1 MLALRSLVETGVHYA
16 TSPSERRGIMLSNG
30 MSMILFVFNFILFIF
45 YYVWYGWSA
54 VTASIPFLALFCLAS
69 LVLNAIGLVATSR
82 LWLCLFI
89 PISATALSVYSKTI
103 YYDYQEELDYFT
115 FRFII
120 LASCIFPAVFFSLRE
135 RAALIIT
142 SLLSLTILM
151 SFDPLHALFHVP
163 YHRGTLKGSNYSFT
177 NVVVLIN
184 YFIIV
189 GAILFL
195 KWISE
200 RSELRAETLIYEL
213 NLINED
219 LIEKNAE
226 IEAQNQE
233 ISLQSENL
241 NINQRKLQE
250 AYTLIEKQKELLY
263 RQNQSLSSELIK
275 KNKDLTN
282 TNAELVKHNNELRQ
296 FSYTVSH
303 NLRGP
308 VASLLG
314 LVNLIDR
321 RNMEPGDEQIFDH
334 IKSSLSLL
342 DSIIRD
348 LSKIIDIRNDIFHLR
363 QKISLHPELTE
374 IARLFKNEI
383 EAHNVQIR
391 LDFAC
396 QDIYSVKP
404 MVHSILYNLIG
415 NAIKYRSPERQSVI
429 EVSSKIDG
437 DAYVLEIRDNGLG
450 IDLTTHRENLFKL
463 YKRFHYHTEGKGL
476 GLYLIKLQTEIL
488 GGHVEVES
496 EINKGTTFRIYL
508 KKPENVERQVLFQ
521 SPYATIFYDAHLNCT
536 GVIWVGPLTSEQYR
550 SVFKKCLEFVKAY
563 NTPNYITD
571 LSRQGVIGLEDQA
584 WVSREILPEASR
596 NGLRRIAAIRPD
608 HDDPRVK
615 EYLRGINDTLVRLGA
630 HMATFLTT
638 EEAVNWIEEENIK
651 AALNTSHDAKPN

>member
-1 MLALRSLVETGVHYA
+1 
-16 TSPSERRGIMLSNG
+16 MLSNG
-30 MSMILFVFNFILFIF
+30 VSMILFVFNFILFLL
-45 YYVWYGWSA
+45 YYVWYGWSN
-54 VTASIPFLALFCLAS
+54 VTASIPVLAFFCLAT
-69 LVLNAIGLVATSR
+69 LVLNRTGLVAASR
-82 LWLCLFI
+82 FWLCLFI
-89 PISATALSVYSKTI
+89 PISATMLSIYSKTI
-103 YYDYQEELDYFT
+103 YYNYQEELDYFT

-135 RAALIIT
+135 RSALVFT
-142 SLLSLTILM
+142 SLLSLAILM
-151 SFDPLHALFHVP
+151 CFDPLHALFDVP
-163 YHRGTLKGSNYSFT
+163 YRRGILKGSNYSFT

-189 GAILFL
+189 GAVLIL
-195 KWISE
+195 KWVSE

-226 IEAQNQE
+226 LEAQNQE

-263 RQNQSLSSELIK
+263 RQNQNLSSELIK

-282 TNAELVKHNNELRQ
+282 TNAELIKHNNELRQ

-321 RNMEPGDEQIFDH
+321 RNMVAEDEQIFNH

-348 LSKIIDIRNDIFHLR
+348 LSKIIDIRNDIFQLR
-363 QKISLHPELTE
+363 QKISLHSELTE
-374 IARLFKNEI
+374 ISRLFKNEI
-383 EAHNVQIR
+383 EAHNIQVR
-391 LDFAC
+391 LNFDC
-396 QDIYSVKP
+396 DDIYSVKP
-404 MVHSILYNLIG
+404 LVHSILYNLIS

-450 IDLTTHRENLFKL
+450 IDLPTHRENLFKL

-496 EINKGTTFRIYL
+496 EINKETVFRIYL
-508 KKPENVERQVLFQ
+508 KKPENVDRQVLYQ
-521 SPYATIFYDAHLNCT
+521 SPFATIFYDAQLNAT
-536 GVIWVGPLTSEQYR
+536 GVIWTGPLTSEQYR

-571 LSRQGVIGLEDQA
+571 LSKQGFVAKEDQA
-584 WVSREILPEASR
+584 WIFKDILPEAAR
-596 NGLRRIAAIRPD
+596 NGLRRIAVIKPD
-608 HDDPRVK
+608 QDEPPVT
-615 EYLRGINDTLVRLGA
+615 EYILGIHDTLARLGA
-630 HMATFLTT
+630 RQETFLNM
-638 EEAVNWIEEENIK
+638 ENAVNWIEEENIK
-651 AALNTSHDAKPN
+651 AALTTSHDARLD

>member
-1 MLALRSLVETGVHYA
+1 MLALRSLVETGVHFA
-16 TSPSERRGIMLSNG
+16 TSPAERRGIMLSNG
-30 MSMILFVFNFILFIF
+30 VSMILFVFNFILFLL
-45 YYVWYGWSA
+45 YYMWYGWSP
-54 VTASIPFLALFCLAS
+54 VTAAIPIVAFLCLAS
-69 LVLNAIGLVATSR
+69 LLLNTTGLVAASR
-82 LWLCLFI
+82 LWLCLLI
-89 PISATALSVYSKTI
+89 PISATALSIYSKI
-103 YYDYQEELDYFT
+103 LYYNYQEELDYFT

-135 RAALIIT
+135 RSALIAT
-142 SLLSLTILM
+142 SLFGLIILM
-151 SFDPLHALFHVP
+151 CFDPLHALFDVP
-163 YHRGTLKGSNYSFT
+163 YRRGILKGSNYSFT
-177 NVVVLIN
+177 NVVVLVN

-189 GAILFL
+189 GAVLFL

-200 RSELRAETLIYEL
+200 RSEFRAETLIYEL

-219 LIEKNAE
+219 LIEKNSE

-282 TNAELVKHNNELRQ
+282 TNAELIKHNNELRQ

-321 RNMEPGDEQIFDH
+321 RNMAMEDEQIFEH
-334 IKSSLSLL
+334 IKSSLALL
-342 DSIIRD
+342 DTIIRD

-363 QKISLHPELTE
+363 QKISLYPELTE
-374 IARLFKNEI
+374 IARLFKSEI
-383 EAHNVQIR
+383 EAHHIDLR
-391 LDFAC
+391 LDFTC
-396 QDIYSVKP
+396 LDIYSVKP

-415 NAIKYRSPERQSVI
+415 NAIKYRSPERRSVI
-429 EVSSKIDG
+429 EVSSKVDG

-450 IDLTTHRENLFKL
+450 IDLATHHENLFKL

-508 KKPENVERQVLFQ
+508 KKPENVERQILFQ
-521 SPYATIFYDAHLNCT
+521 SPFATIFYDARLNCT
-536 GVIWVGPLTSEQYR
+536 GVIWGGPLTSEQYR
-550 SVFKKCLEFVKAY
+550 TVFKKCLEFVKAY

-571 LSRQGVIGLEDQA
+571 LSKQGFVAKEDQA
-584 WVSREILPEASR
+584 WIFTDILPEAAR

-608 HDDPRVK
+608 RDEPLVK
-615 EYLRGINDTLVRLGA
+615 EYIDGIHDTLAKLGA
-630 HMATFLTT
+630 RQETFLTT
-638 EEAVNWIEEENIK
+638 EDAVSWIEEENIK
-651 AALNTSHDAKPN
+651 AALTTPHHARPD